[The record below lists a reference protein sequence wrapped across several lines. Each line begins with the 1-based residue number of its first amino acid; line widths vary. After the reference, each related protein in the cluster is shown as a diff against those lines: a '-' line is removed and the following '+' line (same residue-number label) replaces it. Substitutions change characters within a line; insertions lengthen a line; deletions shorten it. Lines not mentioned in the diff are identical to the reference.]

1 MESTFKK
8 VLLLGASGSI
18 GGQTIDI
25 INEAKDKFILT
36 AFSVGKNKER
46 AFELLKEFDS
56 VKHVYITDKNDAK
69 EIAEQFPKI
78 KVFSGPRGLAKLTKK
93 ADYDM
98 CVDALVGF
106 AGFEPAVI
114 SLKKDKIL
122 CLANKEALVVGGQI
136 INSLLGKGKGK
147 LYPIDSEHVALAK
160 CLSKCNFED
169 VKNLFIT
176 ASGGALRDVPLDE
189 LENVKAKEALKHP
202 TWKMGNKITIDCA
215 TMMNKGFEI
224 IEAFYLYHFPLERIK
239 VQMHNES
246 LIHSAV
252 ELNDGTFLVDY
263 GKPDMHNPIKWA
275 LYEGNVEFEVKK
287 VKSLEEFKDCHFRDY
302 DPKRYP
308 CTELAKKALEGGPAK
323 LIALNAANE
332 VMVNKY
338 LKDEIKFTD
347 IAKNVEKMVDYMP
360 TISYVSVSS
369 AKMLDKFIRKE
380 ALKC

>member
-1 MESTFKK
+1 MQSSGKK

-25 INEAKDKFILT
+25 INEAKGKFILT
-36 AFSVGKNKER
+36 AFSVGKNKEK
-46 AFELLKEFDS
+46 AIEILKCFDS
-56 VKHVYITDKNDAK
+56 IKHVYITSEEDAQ
-69 EIAEQFPKI
+69 EIAKLFPKI
-78 KVFSGPRGLAKLTKK
+78 KVFCGPKGLVKLTKK

-114 SLKKDKIL
+114 SLKKDKTL

-136 INSLLGKGKGK
+136 IRSILMKGKGK

-160 CLSKCNFED
+160 CLSKCDLNE
-169 VKNLFIT
+169 VKNLIIT
-176 ASGGALRDVPLDE
+176 ASGGALRDIPLDR
-189 LENVKAKEALKHP
+189 LADIKATEALKHP

-224 IEAFYLYHFPLERIK
+224 IEAFYLYGFPLEQIK
-239 VQMHNES
+239 VQMHDES

-252 ELNDGTFLVDY
+252 ELKDGSFLVDY
-263 GKPDMHNPIKWA
+263 GKPDMHNPIRWA
-275 LYEGNVEFEVKK
+275 MYEGNCEYEIKK
-287 VKSLEEFKDCHFRDY
+287 VKSLEEFKGCHFREY

-338 LKDEIKFTD
+338 LHDQIRFGD
-347 IAKNVEKMVDYMP
+347 ISSNVERLVESIPSFPY
-360 TISYVSVSS
+360 ISVHA
-369 AKMLDKFIRKE
+369 AKVLDRIVREE
-380 ALKC
+380 AEKC